1 MVNILSPSGLYIG
14 RQLGIRVDGSRL
26 KRSIARITKGLY
38 FHVTGE
44 ILSPS
49 TSVMGFTPDEFDRE
63 DMKALFTMF
72 VNNLRTFPQTS
83 IGDGVFS
90 FRCHVYEVDPS
101 ASYWLFVFF
110 DSVGFLG
117 LTGPRPGT
125 PSLTSR

>member
-1 MVNILSPSGLYIG
+1 
-14 RQLGIRVDGSRL
+14 
-26 KRSIARITKGLY
+26 
-38 FHVTGE
+38 
-44 ILSPS
+44 
-49 TSVMGFTPDEFDRE
+49 MGFTPDEFDRE

-117 LTGPRPGT
+117 LTSLDPNPKPNKPLNQFQPVTARAVHGSRQSGPLVSVGR
-125 PSLTSR
+125 